1 MFMTETKKNVFLGVL
16 TGVLVGLVLGI
27 VFGKPGCDL
36 GTGEGSASGDV
47 ARIANVGKFTEA
59 PVVREEPVCRDTIK
73 YEAVDEEGKSTEIII
88 IR

>member
-1 MFMTETKKNVFLGVL
+1 MFMSETKKNVFLGVL

-47 ARIANVGKFTEA
+47 ARIANIGKFTEF
-59 PVVREEPVCRDTIK
+59 PSVSEEPSGRDTVR
-73 YEAVDEEGKSTEIII
+73 YEAVDVEGKSMEIILI
-88 IR
+88 K